1 MTKEM
6 VVWMM
11 EDQHL
16 NVQDH
21 LVFIPF
27 TTVSKNSANINPIGH
42 KTHGFLHCAVSKV
55 FTEKK
60 FLNFNFENFF
70 RINFFLDENDEWKL
84 GNLIQFATSR
94 KGPVSPW
101 YKDKAEKPQCCPV
114 DGIATSD
121 STR

>member
-1 MTKEM
+1 MDDGGSAFECTGSPRIHPFYDSIKKFSKHQSDWSQDAW
-6 VVWMM
+6 V
-11 EDQHL
+11 L
-16 NVQDH
+16 ALCRFKGFSLRVQ
-21 LVFIPF
+21 I
-27 TTVSKNSANINPIGH
+27 
-42 KTHGFLHCAVSKV
+42 FLI
-55 FTEKK
+55 EN
-60 FLNFNFENFF
+60 FLNFFFENFVEL
-70 RINFFLDENDEWKL
+70 NFFLDENDEWKL